1 MIIEF
6 LHLPDFWVWT
16 LIIGSMTTFMWYLL
30 YSKDVLNFKILP
42 VLRMIFLI
50 FLLIGLLQPK
60 ITYTENKKRERELD
74 IFIDNSMSMGF
85 HKGHSVTKLNE
96 GIKSL
101 FNKLDN
107 RKIKYSVQHFDNDMS
122 IASQDI
128 PLTVDGVATNI
139 GIVLESA
146 KDENLDN
153 SMGYLL
159 ISDGQHTIGVDPN
172 HSLKDISIPI
182 YSLGFGD
189 RSPRVDVSIKSIKA
203 PTVAV
208 KNENIEVVGMIE
220 STGNVSENLTVSLYE
235 KNNLIGSKSIRI
247 VGEGSQTNVR
257 FRFHPKQLGASLYT
271 MKISSIEDEMN
282 IENNNQSFSISVLQ
296 DQYNVAVITGVPSYN
311 TGVLKQFLRKMPK
324 VKTDHFVQRGEE
336 FYPSLKS
343 FWENKYELIVLD
355 NFPVNHIP
363 NSWLSFLKKKIGSQK
378 TSLVWVAGPA
388 INKLYAKSL
397 LSLFQLSEEKWEN
410 KEDEIGW
417 TLTSEGE
424 TLVRS
429 SIDYSN
435 FVLKGMDFPPLYP
448 GLKLSYQNSWMKP
461 VALFN
466 TDIDPPVLLLG
477 ETNGVRMAVWTPINL
492 YALQFNLISS
502 MTDNI
507 SEYLMSGLFSW
518 LLKTGGN
525 EALHFKI
532 NKNNYQQGEEI
543 HITGIRQSDSS
554 LDAEVFFHVY
564 SKDSLLSSTELRYN
578 PLMEKWEG
586 SLWASIPGK
595 NSYVLEYNGYSGR
608 YEKRGIF
615 FVEESQIELNNV
627 HLNEDLLENISVKTN
642 GDYQLWGQMDTLIAN
657 INSELSVSR
666 ELRRFQLFE
675 KKWTIILLV
684 LLLSLEWGIRR
695 KFGYL

>member
-1 MIIEF
+1 
-6 LHLPDFWVWT
+6 
-16 LIIGSMTTFMWYLL
+16 MWYLFF
-30 YSKDVLNFKILP
+30 SKDVLNFKILP

-50 FLLIGLLQPK
+50 LLLIGLLQPK
-60 ITYTENKKRERELD
+60 ITYTEHIKRERELD

-85 HKGHSVTKLNE
+85 HKGHSITKLNE

-101 FNKLDN
+101 FKKLDN
-107 RKIKYSVQHFDNDMS
+107 RKIKYSVQHFDKDMS

-139 GIVLESA
+139 GKLLESA
-146 KDENLDN
+146 KDENLDK

-159 ISDGQHTIGVDPN
+159 ISDGQHTIGVNPN

-189 RSPRVDVSIKSIKA
+189 RSPRVDISIKSIDA

-208 KNENIEVVGMIE
+208 KNENIEIVGMIE
-220 STGNVSENLTVSLYE
+220 STGNVSERLTVSLYE
-235 KNNLIGSKSIRI
+235 KNNLIGSKFIRI
-247 VGEGSQTNVR
+247 AGEGSQTNVR
-257 FRFHPKQLGASLYT
+257 FRFHPKQLGESLYT

-282 IENNNQSFSISVLQ
+282 IENNNQTFSISVLQ
-296 DQYNVAVITGVPSYN
+296 DQYNVAVLTGVPSYN
-311 TGVLKQFLRKMPK
+311 TGMLKQFIRGMPK
-324 VKTDHFVQRGEE
+324 VKTDHFVQRGRE

-343 FWENKYELIVLD
+343 FWENKYELIILD

-388 INKLYAKSL
+388 INKLHAKSL
-397 LSLFQLSEEKWEN
+397 LSLFKLSEEKWEN
-410 KEDEIGW
+410 KENEIGW
-417 TLTSEGE
+417 TLTAEGE
-424 TLVRS
+424 SLIRS
-429 SIDYSN
+429 SMDYPN

-477 ETNGVRMAVWTPINL
+477 ETNGVRMAVWTPVNL
-492 YALQFNLISS
+492 YALHFNLISS
-502 MTDNI
+502 MAENI
-507 SEYLMSGLFSW
+507 SEFLMSGLFSW

-543 HITGIRQSDSS
+543 HVTGIRKSDSS
-554 LDAEVFFHVY
+554 LGAEVFFHVY
-564 SKDSLLSSTELRYN
+564 STDSLLSSTELRYN

-586 SLWASIPGK
+586 SLWASVSGK
-595 NSYVLEYNGYSGR
+595 NSYVLEYNDHSGR
-608 YEKRGIF
+608 YEKSGMF

-627 HLNEDLLENISVKTN
+627 YLNEDLLENISVKTN

-657 INSELSVSR
+657 INSDLSFSEELK
-666 ELRRFQLFE
+666 RFQLFE
-675 KKWTIILLV
+675 KKWTVTLLV

>member
-6 LHLPDFWVWT
+6 LHSPDFWFWI
-16 LIIGSMTTFMWYLL
+16 LIIGSVTTFIWYLL
-30 YSKDVLNFKILP
+30 YSKDVFNFKILP

-50 FLLIGLLQPK
+50 LLLIGLLQPN
-60 ITYTENKKRERELD
+60 ISYTEHIKRERELD

-101 FNKLDN
+101 FKKLDK
-107 RKIKYSVQHFDNDMS
+107 RKIKYSVHHFDNATI

-128 PLTVDGVATNI
+128 SLTFDGIATNI
-139 GIVLESA
+139 GGLLDLA
-146 KDENLDN
+146 KDKNLDN
-153 SMGYLL
+153 SIGYLL
-159 ISDGQHTIGVDPN
+159 ISDGQHTIGVNPN
-172 HSLKDISIPI
+172 HSLEDISIPI

-189 RSPRVDVSIKSIKA
+189 ISPRVDVSIKSIDA

-208 KNENIEVVGMIE
+208 KNENIEIVGMIE
-220 STGNVSENLTVSLYE
+220 STGNLSERLTVSLYE
-235 KNNLIGSKSIRI
+235 KNNLIGSKFIRI
-247 VGEGSQTNVR
+247 AGEGSLTNVR
-257 FRFHPKQLGASLYT
+257 FRFHPKQLGESLYT
-271 MKISSIEDEMN
+271 MKISSIEDEIN

-311 TGVLKQFLRKMPK
+311 TGLLKQFLREMPK
-324 VKTDHFVQRGEE
+324 VETDHFVQRGKE

-355 NFPVNHIP
+355 NFPVNQIP
-363 NSWLSFLKKKIGSQK
+363 NSWLSFLKKKIGSHK

-388 INKLYAKSL
+388 INKLHAKPL
-397 LSLFQLSEEKWEN
+397 LSLFKLSEEKWKK
-410 KEDEIGW
+410 KEDKIGW
-417 TLTSEGE
+417 TLTAEGE
-424 TLVRS
+424 SLVRS
-429 SIDYSN
+429 SIDYTN
-435 FVLKGMDFPPLYP
+435 FVLNGTDFPPLYP
-448 GLKLSYQNSWMKP
+448 GLKLSYQDSWMKP

-492 YALQFNLISS
+492 YTLQFNLISS
-502 MTDNI
+502 MAENTSKI
-507 SEYLMSGLFSW
+507 LMSGLFSW

-532 NKNNYQQGEEI
+532 NKNNFQQGEKI
-543 HITGIRQSDSS
+543 HVTGIRQSDSS

-578 PLMEKWEG
+578 PLMKKWEG
-586 SLWASIPGK
+586 SLWASVPGK
-595 NSYVLEYNGYSGR
+595 NSYILEYNDHSGV
-608 YEKRGIF
+608 YEKRGMF

-627 HLNEDLLENISVKTN
+627 YLNEDLLENISVKTN
-642 GDYQLWGQMDTLIAN
+642 GDYQLWDQMDKLIAN
-657 INSELSVSR
+657 INSELSVSK

-675 KKWTIILLV
+675 KKWTAILLV